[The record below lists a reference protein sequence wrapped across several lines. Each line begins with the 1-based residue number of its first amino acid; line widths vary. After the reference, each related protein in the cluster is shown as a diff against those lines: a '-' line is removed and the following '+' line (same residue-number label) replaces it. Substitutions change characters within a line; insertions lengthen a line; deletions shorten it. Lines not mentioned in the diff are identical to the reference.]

1 MATFE
6 SGGFS
11 MALKKI
17 ATDSTQPA
25 YYPITHLGRT
35 QRGQSNNEIKFL
47 FSILNTTPE
56 G

>member
-17 ATDSTQPA
+17 ATDSAESA
-25 YYPITHLGRT
+25 YNPILKKYGSLG
-35 QRGQSNNEIKFL
+35 IKAYAFDEYVKIIYKI
-47 FSILNTTPE
+47 SH
-56 G
+56 